1 MLKQQVSKH
10 LITLM
15 TIVFVV
21 VFFVLGYIFLV
32 AVADVMK
39 NEVVITANAAS
50 LPFES
55 PESIM
60 YVEETTA
67 PDATDTTNTYELE
80 TLAIYEAET
89 PSLDAMTFQVEMEV
103 PSEVTIVYD
112 SAHCEELYGTEQ
124 RMLDNDADLKAYLKK
139 KLTNLQNDCRIWF
152 SEHKNDET
160 YVTVWKKVVDENRM
174 YVALKDEDYNTLVT
188 FLFLKSDY
196 EWLDTTTI
204 HEDWQQCVTPYEVT
218 LMLRDFVDVSYTT
231 YHEVSGNDLA
241 EVHIQT
247 QVLVNRTNHNG
258 FENTLRTVIT
268 EPDQYACKN
277 AVINRILKDCDKQR
291 EEDDLEKCFRSVL
304 LFFAEEFAIDVPDNV
319 IWAATSRQGRGL
331 WMYRNGTYY
340 CF

>member
-10 LITLM
+10 HIALM

-32 AVADVMK
+32 TVADVMK

-50 LPFES
+50 HSLEN

-67 PDATDTTNTYELE
+67 PDTAPTTTTYALETMELE
-80 TLAIYEAET
+80 V
-89 PSLDAMTFQVEMEV
+89 S
-103 PSEVTIVYD
+103 SEVTIVYD

-268 EPDQYACKN
+268 EPDQYACKK
-277 AVINRILKDCDKQR
+277 AVINRTLKDCNKQS
-291 EEDDLEKCFRSVL
+291 EEADLEKCFRSVL

-319 IWAATSRQGRGL
+319 IWAATSRKGRGL